1 MLRLLHRHRDVALAL
16 VLSTLLAIDVLGS
29 AGSLAEPIGV
39 GWIVDAVIALVLTVS
54 LAWRRRAPILVLA
67 VALAGLL
74 VSGHGVE
81 QQRDA
86 WVIALLFAVYS
97 VGAEVSGPLALLG
110 AAGVVALT
118 AVAVV
123 REPGGVAAAGDSAFL
138 VLILGGPWVAGSA
151 IRLGRRRERALERRT
166 EVLAQGQE
174 TAAQEAVAAER
185 ARIARELH
193 DVVAHALSVI
203 ILQARGA
210 RRTLVGENDAREA
223 FDTIEATGTQALTE
237 MRRLLGVL
245 RTDDQGLALSPQ
257 PSLRDLGALV
267 DQVREAGLPVAVSI
281 EGTPIELP
289 PGVDLA
295 AYRILQE
302 ALTNCLRHARSATA
316 SVLVRYGADDI
327 DLEVT
332 DTGQGGEIRSG
343 GHGLIGM
350 RERVVLYGGS
360 IEIGPQQSGG
370 FAVRAHL
377 PLRG

>member
-1 MLRLLHRHRDVALAL
+1 MLRLLHRHRDVALAV
-16 VLSTLLAIDVLGS
+16 VLSTLLAVDLLGS

-39 GWIVDAVIALVLTVS
+39 GWIVDAVLALALTVS

-67 VALAGLL
+67 IALAGLL
-74 VSGHGVE
+74 VSGQGVE

-86 WVIALLFAVYS
+86 WVIGLLFALYS
-97 VGAEVSGPLALLG
+97 VGAEAGGRLALLG
-110 AAGVVALT
+110 TAGMAALV
-118 AVAVV
+118 AVAVA
-123 REPGGVAAAGDSAFL
+123 REPGGLMAVGESVFL

-193 DVVAHALSVI
+193 DVVAHALSVM

-210 RRTLVGENDAREA
+210 RRTLDGESDAREA

-257 PSLRDLGALV
+257 PSLQDLGALV
-267 DQVREAGLPVAVSI
+267 DQIREAGLPVAVSI
-281 EGTPIELP
+281 QGTPIELP

-332 DTGQGGEIRSG
+332 DTGQAGEIRSG

-370 FAVRAHL
+370 FAVRTHL